1 MGDGDQAGL
10 SVSETAQ
17 VLGVSRETVCRWSD
31 MGYLESSR
39 NERGER
45 RFSREQIDRFIRL
58 LERQP
63 VDPRIDRKPG

>member
-17 VLGVSRETVCRWSD
+17 VLGVSRGTVCRWSD
-31 MGYLESSR
+31 LGHLESSR

-45 RFSREQIDRFIRL
+45 RFSRGQIDRFIRR
-58 LERQP
+58 LERQH

>member
-1 MGDGDQAGL
+1 MGAGDQAGL

-17 VLGVSRETVCRWSD
+17 VLGVSRQTVCRWSD

-45 RFSREQIDRFIRL
+45 RFSREQIDRFIRV
-58 LERQP
+58 LERQH

>member
-1 MGDGDQAGL
+1 MGVGDQAGL

-31 MGYLESSR
+31 MGYLEASR

-45 RFSREQIDRFIRL
+45 LFTRKQIDRFIGL
-58 LERQP
+58 LERQH
-63 VDPRIDRKPG
+63 VDPRIDRKPD

>member
-17 VLGVSRETVCRWSD
+17 VLGVSRGTVRRWSD

-45 RFSREQIDRFIRL
+45 RFSRGQIDRFIRL
-58 LERQP
+58 LERRHF
-63 VDPRIDRKPG
+63 DPRIDREPG